1 MPRAMYSSVMGWMVS
16 LTTILSTSARAE
28 MPKRKIPA
36 RRTGAMRERRL
47 VFMRQESRTGI
58 LKPVDQTSPKIF
70 LLLFAGCGRN
80 FLRRARSS
88 RRDCRAGIGPA
99 RQVSAPG
106 DEAGSAL
113 VCDIRPRPLNENQD
127 AIAEADEKKNVD
139 EKPRQPGDESGDVNL
154 AELRDGSCA
163 ADGGEAA
170 FVEVMEWSGGVKTPI
185 LSRRM
190 REGWGT
196 RFDLSADHFCSVAAF
211 LYGDGGDSGQRL
223 ALLVLQRCEVAD
235 NEDFGMAGESEI
247 GLHKYA
253 AGAIDGRSQAFAER
267 RGGDSGGPQDY
278 GRIEPG
284 RAHIDGSGF
293 HVSDQGRGAHFY
305 AEMFEVFLGAPR
317 EIFSIGGKNPRT
329 AFEQEDVRHLGIDGA
344 KFVSQGVAADFSERA
359 GQFHAGGSA
368 ANYGEI
374 QRSRRAAVYRLVFG
388 EFKGQQHAAANLDC
402 VFDGFEAGSE
412 RLPVVVS
419 EIGVASTCG
428 NNQVIVWN
436 FSIGHF
442 HEAIFQIEAGDL
454 RHQNFSI
461 FSMPENRTNGSRNL
475 SRRKSSGRHLIEQRL
490 KCVVVLAVDQRDG
503 DRRAAQRL
511 SGGQA
516 AESAADDDDAWLI
529 FFCFLAV
536 HDSAL

>member
-170 FVEVMEWSGGVKTPI
+170 FVEVMEWSAGVKTPI

-247 GLHKYA
+247 GLHEHA
-253 AGAIDGRSQAFAER
+253 PGAIDGCSQALAQ
-267 RGGDSGGPQDY
+267 RGSCDARGPQDY
-278 GRIEPG
+278 GCVETSLSYIDSSCLDVGNHG
-284 RAHIDGSGF
+284 RS
-293 HVSDQGRGAHFY
+293 AHFN
-305 AEMFEVFLGAPR
+305 AEMFQLLLRTAR
-317 EIFSIGGKNPRT
+317 EIFRIRGKDART
-329 AFEQEDVRHLGIDGA
+329 AFEQ
-344 KFVSQGVAADFSERA
+344 
-359 GQFHAGGSA
+359 
-368 ANYGEI
+368 
-374 QRSRRAAVYRLVFG
+374 
-388 EFKGQQHAAANLDC
+388 
-402 VFDGFEAGSE
+402 
-412 RLPVVVS
+412 
-419 EIGVASTCG
+419 
-428 NNQVIVWN
+428 
-436 FSIGHF
+436 
-442 HEAIFQIEAGDL
+442 
-454 RHQNFSI
+454 
-461 FSMPENRTNGSRNL
+461 
-475 SRRKSSGRHLIEQRL
+475 
-490 KCVVVLAVDQRDG
+490 
-503 DRRAAQRL
+503 
-511 SGGQA
+511 
-516 AESAADDDDAWLI
+516 
-529 FFCFLAV
+529 
-536 HDSAL
+536 